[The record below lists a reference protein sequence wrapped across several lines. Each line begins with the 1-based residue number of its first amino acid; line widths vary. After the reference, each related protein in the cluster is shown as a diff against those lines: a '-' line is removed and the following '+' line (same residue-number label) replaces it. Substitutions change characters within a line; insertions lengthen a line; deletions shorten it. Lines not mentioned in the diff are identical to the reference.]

1 MKRDVG
7 YTCFFKDIN
16 SVRLK
21 QFDVLCQEVREIL
34 STVKSVYLVFETG
47 THQSIVNSIH
57 RNFGR
62 FLDRQGF
69 KGTIEVG
76 SYLMSQS
83 DWISLL
89 EEVNVPITEHI
100 ILEEDQS
107 V

>member
-7 YTCFFKDIN
+7 FTCFFKDID

-21 QFDVLCQEVREIL
+21 QFDVLCQEVSEIL
-34 STVKSVYLVFETG
+34 STVKSIHIGFETG
-47 THQSIVNSIH
+47 THLSIINSIH

-62 FLDRQGF
+62 FLDRQDF

-89 EEVNVPITEHI
+89 EKVDAPITEHI
-100 ILEEDQS
+100 ILEEDPS